1 MADDVADRILA
12 GSREGVQDPERG
24 HEPSRQKRRVPTG
37 AGPGRAEHDQGVSVF
52 AYDADGPEVFGLG
65 PGLTVLMGL
74 PPPTPSAM
82 AFRMSTSTTI
92 LVPTTR
98 TLTPFIFRLL
108 RAVVASKFSKATESG
123 QTEIPR

>member
-98 TLTPFIFRLL
+98 TLHSVHISPPQGRRGL
-108 RAVVASKFSKATESG
+108 
-123 QTEIPR
+123 